1 MKKLL
6 YIGAMATF
14 LLTACSSHDEAPASE
29 QAEAKEKT
37 VNAETKETL
46 EKNSLNEMVAPS
58 HKH

>member
-1 MKKLL
+1 MKKFL

-37 VNAETKETL
+37 VNAETKENL
-46 EKNSLNEMVAPS
+46 EKSFLYESEDPFA
-58 HKH
+58 K

>member
-6 YIGAMATF
+6 YIGAMSA
-14 LLTACSSHDEAPASE
+14 LLLSACSSHDEAPASE

-46 EKNSLNEMVAPS
+46 ERKALNQTD
-58 HKH
+58 

>member
-6 YIGAMATF
+6 YIGAMSA
-14 LLTACSSHDEAPASE
+14 LLLSACSSHDEAPASE

-46 EKNSLNEMVAPS
+46 ERNALNQTDES
-58 HKH
+58 SW